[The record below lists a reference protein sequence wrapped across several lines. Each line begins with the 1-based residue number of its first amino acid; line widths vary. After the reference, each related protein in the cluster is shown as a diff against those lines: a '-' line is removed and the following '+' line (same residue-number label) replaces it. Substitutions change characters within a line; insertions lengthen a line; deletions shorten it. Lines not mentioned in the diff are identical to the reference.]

1 MNAISQR
8 ERGKFPFP
16 SESCYRRKSGM
27 YFSTNSSNVRECVF
41 LRNSFLFIT
50 LRLCS
55 CLVSSLPSF
64 PFLSICCCLL
74 CRCRPFRAQFSRVFI
89 GSPFPTFSGKIVL
102 LPSFELALL
111 GVWWEAEHLTTAAGD
126 CRLLAGAATRK
137 PHGSSIG
144 KQFSPYILP
153 TSSFSFVFIFS
164 RSISDKYIGAIGT
177 RVQEKNNCSVCA
189 RFSSKLPSSA
199 SLPAPTSS

>member
-1 MNAISQR
+1 MPHI
-8 ERGKFPFP
+8 
-16 SESCYRRKSGM
+16 
-27 YFSTNSSNVRECVF
+27 
-41 LRNSFLFIT
+41 
-50 LRLCS
+50 
-55 CLVSSLPSF
+55 LPSF

-102 LPSFELALL
+102 LPFFELALL

-153 TSSFSFVFIFS
+153 TSSFSFVFIFFS
-164 RSISDKYIGAIGT
+164 RSISDKYVLERWAPEFRRKT
-177 RVQEKNNCSVCA
+177 TVQCAHGSV
-189 RFSSKLPSSA
+189 RS
-199 SLPAPTSS
+199 SLPRPLCQLRHPPDLLRPSQQLREYDGQEQPTVFLPRASAHAVPAFAVRDGGGGGAVVLAS